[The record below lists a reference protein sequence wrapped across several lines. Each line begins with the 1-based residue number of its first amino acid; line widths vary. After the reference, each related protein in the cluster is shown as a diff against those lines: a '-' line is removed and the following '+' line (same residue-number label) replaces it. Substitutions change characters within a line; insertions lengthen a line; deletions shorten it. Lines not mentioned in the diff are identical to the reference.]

1 MARTGTHNYNT
12 RSRTKRVNHM
22 KTFKNIPDVFKM
34 DTADTIK
41 THIGTYYI
49 SHTHLKKYI
58 ITVEPLVK
66 HINCETTGKI
76 LGYRYL
82 VKVDVPVRTNSMCN
96 KLGRI
101 YQG

>member
-41 THIGTYYI
+41 THIGTYYLDRI
-49 SHTHLKKYI
+49 NPKTDTF
-58 ITVEPLVK
+58 TVESIPNN
-66 HINCETTGKI
+66 INYKTTRKM
-76 LGYRYL
+76 LGYRDL
-82 VKVDVPVRTNSMCN
+82 VNMDAPV
-96 KLGRI
+96 
-101 YQG
+101 